1 LYPGVGLKKDECVWD
16 HKLVVLANVFA
27 ARNANFDLDA
37 RFVAPT
43 VVVKMPMTIMKAFE
57 MFDPFFSELRYPV
70 EANLVDELGEEHGFV
85 LDAVVEYLESFL
97 KKIH

>member
-1 LYPGVGLKKDECVWD
+1 
-16 HKLVVLANVFA
+16 VLANVFA

-43 VVVKMPMTIMKAFE
+43 VVVEMPMTIMKAFE